1 MNERDYLIMEAM
13 TIAAG
18 AFTVAAVTMMMLIY
32 RLTPDLNFFLIMVF
46 IGFSTFFFGLVFH
59 MKRRIFV
66 LEMQQLAKEGEKPHG
81 DEKSDDFSS
90 ASQRTRE
97 VR

>member
-32 RLTPDLNFFLIMVF
+32 RLAPDLNFFIIMCF

-59 MKRRIFV
+59 MKRRIFI
-66 LEMQQLAKEGEKPHG
+66 LEMQQLAKEGK
-81 DEKSDDFSS
+81 DEMERYPAQKL
-90 ASQRTRE
+90 
-97 VR
+97 